1 MPILRGTTE
10 HCPYCHFLYHQGSV
24 SGRHWTDAKQPC
36 PQCSNTVLLSAS
48 AVGYSWHDVA
58 FRHSVPRV
66 LPLSV
71 ILVFMFCILIRPW
84 NESLLV
90 AVFAGA
96 PLGLFFSLIGSFW
109 VEGSIGARVTSH
121 EPLPRFCNKVV
132 HDISN
137 ATVQRMANEK
147 FERMLPSHNR
157 NVIMIATI
165 WTAILGYVAI
175 IAVVA
180 KDFVLTAIIV
190 LVIAL
195 SWLWTKRRMI

>member
-1 MPILRGTTE
+1 MPILRGTTY
-10 HCPYCHFLYHQGSV
+10 HCPHCHFRYGWESV
-24 SGRHWTDAKQPC
+24 SGRHWTDAEQPC
-36 PQCSNTVLLSAS
+36 PQCSKTVLLNAA
-48 AVGYSWHDVA
+48 AVGYSWHDMA
-58 FRHSVPRV
+58 FRHSVSRV

-71 ILVFMFCILIRPW
+71 ILAFMFCIFTRPW
-84 NESLLV
+84 NESLLL

-109 VEGSIGARVTSH
+109 VEGSIGARVAFH
-121 EPLPRFCNKVV
+121 EPLPRYCNKVV

-147 FERMLPSHNR
+147 FKRMLPSHNR
-157 NVIMIATI
+157 NVIMVATI

-180 KDFVLTAIIV
+180 KQFVLTAIIV

-195 SWLWTKRRMI
+195 SWLWAKKRMI